1 MVPRVSVAGPN
12 KDAVVKRVRDAC
24 ARLPQI
30 TERSSHG
37 MPSFFIND
45 KPCFMYVTDNH
56 HNDGRFALWCAAP
69 EGMQKMLV
77 DAEPDRYF
85 VPPYVGPS
93 GWVGV
98 RLDRDTPW
106 NQIDSIIENAYVAKA
121 PPKLLAVYRGGAP
134 TETRSRRPRRRP
146 SGA

>member
-1 MVPRVSVAGPN
+1 MVPRVSVAGAN
-12 KDAVVKRVRDAC
+12 KASVVKRVRDICSA
-24 ARLPQI
+24 LPQV
-30 TERSSHG
+30 TERDSHG
-37 MPSFFIND
+37 SPGFFIND

-56 HNDGRFALWCAAP
+56 HGDGRFALWCAAP

-77 DAEPDRYF
+77 DSDPDRYF

-106 NQIDSIIENAYVAKA
+106 KQIASIIENAYVAKA
-121 PPKLLAVYRGGAP
+121 PPKVLAVYRGEP
-134 TETRSRRPRRRP
+134 TPRSRSPRPRRRP